1 MIAQQDPYIEK
12 AVTSVYKLSEDER
25 FRQQYEAREDFIRQ
39 QIDHDYWYDTQI
51 KKRDEKIA
59 EQDVAL
65 ADKDARIAEQSNA
78 LADKDAALADK
89 DAVLAEQAANLADKD
104 ARIAELERLLAEKA

>member
-51 KKRDEKIA
+51 KQRDEKIA

-65 ADKDARIAEQSNA
+65 AEQATA
-78 LADKDAALADK
+78 LFEKDAALADK
-89 DAVLAEQAANLADKD
+89 DAHIAAQSNALAEQADEI
-104 ARIAELERLLAEKA
+104 ARLKKLLESRS